1 MGKKTN
7 TRQIR
12 SRKTTAQ
19 RGKGEYTVYTI
30 SIPEEIASKVPEGMR
45 FKIELTEEG
54 ILLRPVLPQP
64 EQPIPSW
71 CKNASGPG
79 S

>member
-1 MGKKTN
+1 MSKKT
-7 TRQIR
+7 RRIR
-12 SRKTTAQ
+12 SRKTTAT

-30 SIPEEIASKVPEGMR
+30 SIPEEIATKVPEGMR

-54 ILLRPVLPQP
+54 ILLRPVLPEP
-64 EQPIPSW
+64 SRPIPSW
-71 CKNASGPG
+71 CKDASSPG